1 MRLNSIGGSML
12 PRSGS
17 PSANKERRRAKETRV
32 ASRKDQQERLALLH
46 DIQPFGIYRPLEKE
60 SYDSVVAAT
69 LEAVHESANYLQ
81 TARKL
86 RNDIGRIVINGDL
99 GMTFMGYQAMRHGL
113 EDAVKNRSVN
123 PEQLIDDLEQIATPE
138 VRVPISHFE
147 WSGNGRRRLIA
158 RFTLDSMARA
168 ELDDQRRQIDDIF
181 SKHDIRRRPVEPDH
195 VSLVRY
201 GKYGDKQDLNSHHR
215 RKVAEKFGDIFN
227 DRDVLNLALG
237 GMNIG
242 TSYSKPLSN
251 DLNVTVRFSNEIE
264 D

>member
-1 MRLNSIGGSML
+1 MRPNSLSGSML
-12 PRSGS
+12 PRSGYQ
-17 PSANKERRRAKETRV
+17 SANKERRRAKEKRI
-32 ASRKDQQERLALLH
+32 SNRKDQQERLALLH

-113 EDAVKNRSVN
+113 EDAVKNCSVN

-138 VRVPISHFE
+138 IRVPISHFE
-147 WSGNGRRRLIA
+147 WGGNGRRRLLA
-158 RFTLDSMARA
+158 RFSLDSMARQ
-168 ELDDQRRQIDDIF
+168 ELDDQRRQVDAVF

-215 RKVAEKFGDIFN
+215 RKVAGQFEKVFQEKDIL
-227 DRDVLNLALG
+227 DVVLG

-242 TSYSKPLSN
+242 SSYSRPLAN
-251 DLNVTVRFSNEIE
+251 DLNVIVRFSNEIE